1 MSSEKFC
8 LRWNDFERNI
18 SAAFKDIREDR
29 EFFDVTIACEDEQL
43 QAHKVILSACSP
55 FFKKILRRNQ
65 HQNPLLYLKGVSHKD
80 MESVLNFMYYGEV
93 NVAQDDLNS
102 FLQVAEDLRIKG
114 LTQNN
119 RGDTSDD
126 TNIKP
131 HHDSSN
137 AESRLESKAYDS
149 KISTPAS
156 ANHHI
161 NHSQSLGRAVS
172 SRSGRA
178 GPEQTTLNDVEEVPV
193 VKAEPREQLQSMA
206 VVEEG
211 INIEMENEQYDDSYV
226 AEYDDQGYGYGN
238 QYQEGQML
246 QGGAGNK
253 QRCELCSKDVHPRAL
268 KRHMQTVHSV
278 DRGLRYSCS
287 ICNTGF
293 KSDMYLKDHM
303 RKLHN
308 IYQSHQL

>member
-246 QGGAGNK
+246 QGGAGRGECPICGK
-253 QRCELCSKDVHPRAL
+253 EML
-268 KRHMQTVHSV
+268 KNNIQKHIRVKHSQQENA
-278 DRGLRYSCS
+278 DCPQCGK
-287 ICNTGF
+287 IF
-293 KSDMYLKDHM
+293 KTSYYMKDHL
-303 RKLHN
+303 RIVHGIGKNTHFK
-308 IYQSHQL
+308 

>member
-126 TNIKP
+126 TNLKP

-137 AESRLESKAYDS
+137 AESRLESKSYDS
-149 KISTPAS
+149 KISLPAS
-156 ANHHI
+156 ANNHI

-178 GPEQTTLNDVEEVPV
+178 APEQTTSNDVEEVPV
-193 VKAEPREQLQSMA
+193 VKAEPREQHQSMA

-246 QGGAGNK
+246 QGGAGQGQCPVCCKSMLRNNIQK
-253 QRCELCSKDVHPRAL
+253 HIRA
-268 KRHMQTVHSV
+268 VHSEEEHAACPQCAKTFKTTYYMKEH
-278 DRGLRYSCS
+278 LRKIHGIAQRY
-287 ICNTGF
+287 
-293 KSDMYLKDHM
+293 
-303 RKLHN
+303 
-308 IYQSHQL
+308 